1 MMRPWLT
8 LLLCLVV
15 STTASAFD
23 ADFGGQVRFFSS
35 TSFYGSDHIAPLY
48 GPSDP
53 YFDSALDLRLLS
65 SMYLTDQL
73 EVSAH
78 YQAEGS
84 AGDTGKLRQSL
95 PVAYHP
101 FFSVSDD
108 SDDTKLFDLSSDYRS
123 DSGRTFL
130 HRLDRLFLKY
140 RSDLSSL
147 TLGRQAVSL
156 GSGLIFNPMD
166 LVNPFAP
173 SDVIRDYKTG
183 TDMAVL
189 QFSKAWITDCT
200 LVYVPRRNNA
210 GHLDI
215 DDPSLAVKLKTY
227 WDDKE
232 AGLFYAAHYNDHVT
246 GLSLSGFLGT
256 AAWRSDLLWTHTVS
270 QSESGYASA
279 VVNLDYSWVWD
290 RKNWYGFI
298 EFFYSGIGEQGFV
311 QALQKPSLTSRI
323 RRGDLYNTGTRYLGL
338 HLRHEYHPLVNL
350 SCAAILNL
358 DDHSSLLQPTIK
370 WNAAQS
376 LDILFGADL
385 PFGPDNSEFNGITDP
400 FTQKTIGP
408 AQKIYVQA
416 TYYF

>member
-1 MMRPWLT
+1 MRPWLT
-8 LLLCLVV
+8 LLLCLVL

-23 ADFGGQVRFFSS
+23 ADFGGQVRIFSS
-35 TSFYGSDHIAPLY
+35 ASFYGSDHIAPLY

-53 YFDSALDLRLLS
+53 YYDAALDLRIKSNL
-65 SMYLTDQL
+65 YLTDQL
-73 EVSAH
+73 EFSAH
-78 YQAEGS
+78 YEAQGS
-84 AGDTGKLRQSL
+84 AGDTGKLRQAL
-95 PVAYHP
+95 PAAYHP

-108 SDDTKLFDLSSDYRS
+108 SDDTKLFDLSSDHRS
-123 DSGRTFL
+123 DSGRYFL
-130 HRLDRLFLKY
+130 HRLDRLFFKY
-140 RSDLSSL
+140 RSDRSSL

-183 TDMAVL
+183 TDMAVF
-189 QFSKAWITDCT
+189 QFSKGWITDCT
-200 LVYVPRRNNA
+200 LVYVPRRNDA
-210 GHLDI
+210 GNLDM
-215 DDPSLAVKLKTY
+215 DDSSLAVKLKTY
-227 WDDKE
+227 RDDKE

-246 GLSLSGFLGT
+246 GLSLSGFLGS
-256 AAWRSDLLWTHTVS
+256 AAWRSDLLWTHTDS
-270 QSESGYASA
+270 PSESGYASA

-298 EFFYSGIGEQGFV
+298 EFFYSGIGEQDLV

-358 DDHSSLLQPTIK
+358 DDHSALLQPTVK

-385 PFGPDNSEFNGITDP
+385 HFGPDNSEFNGITDP
-400 FTQKTIGP
+400 FTRKTIGP
-408 AQKIYVQA
+408 AQKIYLQA

>member
-1 MMRPWLT
+1 MRPWLT

-215 DDPSLAVKLKTY
+215 DDSSLAVKLKTY